1 MQPELERRRGPRI
14 ELEAPQELSLEV
26 SIAVQVLDISLSGVL
41 LSSKTEVAVGD
52 RAELK
57 ATLGERSVKLAIEIR
72 RVIMETPTRSG
83 HRYRAG
89 AVFAQMSA
97 EQRLVLEQLLGTE
110 PL

>member
-1 MQPELERRRGPRI
+1 MQPGLERRRGPRL

-41 LSSKTEVAVGD
+41 LVSKTEMAVGD
-52 RAELK
+52 RAELR
-57 ATLGERSVKLAIEIR
+57 ASLGERSVKLAIEIR
-72 RVIMETPTRSG
+72 RVITETTTRAG

-89 AVFAQMSA
+89 AVFTPMSA

>member
-1 MQPELERRRGPRI
+1 MQPGLERRRGPRL

-41 LSSKTEVAVGD
+41 LVSKTEMAVGD
-52 RAELK
+52 RAELR
-57 ATLGERSVKLAIEIR
+57 AALGERSVKLTIEIR
-72 RVIMETPTRSG
+72 RVITETTTRTG

-89 AVFAQMSA
+89 AVFTPMSA